1 MAELYLMLMNSS
13 YDLFVKL
20 PENGIL
26 TEQPGLQ
33 QNKKITLMVCPWKEN
48 VYKQIKNLLPRS
60 EI

>member
-33 QNKKITLMVCPWKEN
+33 QNKKITLMVCP
-48 VYKQIKNLLPRS
+48 
-60 EI
+60 